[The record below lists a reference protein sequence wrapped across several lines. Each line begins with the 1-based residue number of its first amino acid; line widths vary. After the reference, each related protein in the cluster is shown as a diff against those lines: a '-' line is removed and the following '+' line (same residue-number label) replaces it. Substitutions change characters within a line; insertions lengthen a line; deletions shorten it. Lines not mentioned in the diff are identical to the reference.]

1 MIALH
6 QWVGENDK
14 CEKFNINGDLDNW
27 HYSLESSEK
36 NFEGY
41 K

>member
-1 MIALH
+1 MH
-6 QWVGENDK
+6 FMK